1 MSDDIAASPRETK
14 HAPEEGTV
22 RSDLTRRR
30 RWLAAVAVGAVLLAL
45 SGVAAARLVKSPAQ
59 ALADSRPPAPDV
71 LTAPVEWRTLKD
83 TVVLRGTV
91 TADQSVSVT
100 PVASGQKGAVAP
112 VVTKIPVKAGSTVKA
127 GQLLLE
133 VSGRPVIALKGVVP
147 AYRDLRPG
155 AVGQDVAQLQRA
167 LRSLGYGTGA
177 DASDGFGA
185 GTKAA
190 LRSLY
195 SSLGYEP
202 VPATDDDGKGVK
214 AAEEAVKQARRNLED
229 ARYAARTSDSGGS
242 GASGGSEADGAKVSD
257 AGTTGTGDVGS
268 DASGG
273 SPAGTTGD
281 GRRAVERAAEDLAD
295 AQREL
300 DDVRAASGP
309 MLPSSEVVF
318 LSDFPARV
326 DRITAGVGARTDESV
341 MTVSAGRLEVHGYLQ
356 DHQKGLVRAGQRVEI
371 RSESSGFAVPAKVR
385 SVAGSPDQGGAD
397 TSGGT
402 GSSGAGGQG
411 GAGTGTPRGYLMV
424 VEPDKA
430 LDGQLVG
437 QDVRLTIEAASTDGK
452 ALVVPLT
459 AVSSG
464 ADGKT
469 TVTVVD
475 GDGRRRRV
483 EVRTGTDGDG
493 FVEVAPVGG
502 GRLEEGDRVV
512 TGIRGDGGAAGGT
525 DAYGTSGGPEGGGA

>member
-1 MSDDIAASPRETK
+1 
-14 HAPEEGTV
+14 
-22 RSDLTRRR
+22 
-30 RWLAAVAVGAVLLAL
+30 VLLAL
-45 SGVAAARLVKSPAQ
+45 SGVAAAQLVKSPAQ
-59 ALADSRPPAPDV
+59 AVADSRPPAADV
-71 LTAPVEWRTLKD
+71 LTAPVERRTLKD

-100 PVASGQKGAVAP
+100 PTASGQKGAVAP

-133 VSGRPVIALKGVVP
+133 VSGRPVFALKGVVP

-155 AVGQDVAQLQRA
+155 AEGEDVAQLQRA
-167 LRSLGYGTGA
+167 LSALGYGTGA
-177 DASDGFGA
+177 DTSGSFGA
-185 GTKAA
+185 GTKSA

-202 VPATDDDGKGVK
+202 VPATDDDGKSVK

-229 ARYAARTSDSGGS
+229 ARDAARTAGSGGS
-242 GASGGSEADGAKVSD
+242 TAPGK
-257 AGTTGTGDVGS
+257 TGTGDVGS

-273 SPAGTTGD
+273 TSAGTTGE

-295 AQREL
+295 AQGEL

-309 MLPSSEVVF
+309 MLPASEVVF

-341 MTVSAGRLEVHGYLQ
+341 MTLSAGRLEVHGYLQ
-356 DHQKGLVRAGQRVEI
+356 EHQKGLVRAGQRVEI
-371 RSESSGFAVPAKVR
+371 RSESSGLVVPGKVR
-385 SVAGSPDQGGAD
+385 SVADSPDQGGAD
-397 TSGGT
+397 ASGGT
-402 GSSGAGGQG
+402 GSSTAGGQG
-411 GAGTGTPRGYLMV
+411 GVGTDTPRGYLMV

-452 ALVVPLT
+452 ALVVPIT

-469 TVTVVD
+469 TLTVLD
-475 GDGRRRRV
+475 SGDRRRRV

-493 FVEVAPVGG
+493 FVEVVPVDG

-512 TGIRGDGGAAGGT
+512 TGIRGDGGAASGT
-525 DAYGTSGGPEGGGA
+525 DPYGTGDDVEGGGA